1 METKYCKDCKH
12 CTTAPAYKCIHPTYG
27 VNPVTGAKVWMHCNE
42 ARSSAYYNTN
52 PCGAEGRLFEVKDTV
67 VKDKTL
73 FCKLVNLFKK
83 VK

>member
-12 CTTAPAYKCIHPTYG
+12 STDVPTYKCIHPTYG
-27 VNPVTGAKVWMHCNE
+27 ANLVTGAKVWVHCTE

-52 PCGAEGRLFEVKDTV
+52 PCGAKGKLFKMKESD

-73 FCKLVNLFKK
+73 FCKIVNLFKK